1 MWVHSGANSACRV
14 QLEANTRRAVQDM
27 VDIIFKCVNGE
38 ANALSWFATRLID
51 DLFVGFQRSAYNK
64 QGKLVAS
71 REARTLQQQL
81 LLTYSS
87 LIAERRAWQQLWNRA
102 LGIECKVL

>member
-1 MWVHSGANSACRV
+1 MLHRV
-14 QLEANTRRAVQDM
+14 QSVANTRRAVQDM
-27 VDIIFKCVNGE
+27 VDIIYKCVNGE

-51 DLFVGFQRSAYNK
+51 DLFAGFQRSAYNK

-71 REARTLQQQL
+71 REARKLQEQL

-87 LIAERRAWQQLWNRA
+87 LIAERRAWKQLRNRA
-102 LGIECKVL
+102 LGIECEELQ